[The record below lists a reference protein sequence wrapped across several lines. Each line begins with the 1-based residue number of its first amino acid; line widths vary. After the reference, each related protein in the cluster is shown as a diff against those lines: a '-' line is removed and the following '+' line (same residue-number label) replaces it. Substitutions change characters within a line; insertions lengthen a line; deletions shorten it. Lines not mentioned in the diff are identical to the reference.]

1 MEHNKTSVKFNQFLG
16 GQKIAQWIAKSLVA
30 QWHNLVS
37 FIRTGVQ
44 ICLLPLVVTIQL
56 SKNCIVKEMHS
67 IIIRL
72 THLEFDMAEVVSFMM
87 FYEQRLGTKYKRSLN
102 DGSTELDKSNSNLI

>member
-37 FIRTGVQ
+37 LIRRTEVQ
-44 ICLLPLVVTIQL
+44 ICLLPLVVTI
-56 SKNCIVKEMHS
+56 
-67 IIIRL
+67 
-72 THLEFDMAEVVSFMM
+72 
-87 FYEQRLGTKYKRSLN
+87 
-102 DGSTELDKSNSNLI
+102 